1 MGDPG
6 TTPRWDEVGDRF
18 TQLGRTLQG
27 RWAEQREEAGDAGDA
42 AADEV
47 RGAIDGVRVSLD
59 ELAHTITRT
68 VNDPGVH
75 DAARA
80 AAGGLV
86 EALSSSLDDLAGK
99 IQPKRD

>member
-1 MGDPG
+1 MGETG
-6 TTPRWDEVGDRF
+6 ATPRWDEVGDRF

-27 RWAEQREEAGDAGDA
+27 RWAEQRGEAGDATDA
-42 AADEV
+42 AAEEV

-59 ELAHTITRT
+59 ALAHTITRT
-68 VNDPGVH
+68 ANDAEVH

-86 EALSSSLDDLAGK
+86 EALSASLDDIAGK
-99 IQPKRD
+99 IQPKKD

>member
-27 RWAEQREEAGDAGDA
+27 RWAEQREEAGDASDA

>member
-1 MGDPG
+1 MGESG
-6 TTPRWDEVGDRF
+6 TTPRWDEVGERF

-27 RWAEQREEAGDAGDA
+27 RWAEQRDEAGDAGEA
-42 AADEV
+42 AAEEV

-68 VNDPGVH
+68 VNDAEVH
-75 DAARA
+75 DAARS

-86 EALSSSLDDLAGK
+86 EALSASLDDLAGK
-99 IQPKRD
+99 IQSRKD